1 MGIFRKKKEDPPVDN
16 RTAGAAQAP
25 LLRLLELTQ
34 RIHSTLEVDKALE
47 IILDGALELTK
58 MQRGFIMLLSEDG
71 ELDFKMGRNH
81 RHETLG
87 NADFEVSS
95 TLTKKSVEQQEL
107 VFFSNLKDK
116 PTTSAMKLQI
126 VCGVCVPL
134 FASYSASSTGSPRKV
149 IGVLYADSKT
159 GVRFRTEEREIANS
173 LGLHAG
179 LALENATLF
188 ELAVRDG
195 LTRLY
200 QKRYFDSLSEV
211 EWKRTVRYKRPLS
224 ALMLDLDHFKKI
236 NDTDG
241 HDTGDRILKKM
252 AQVLKTCCRAEDI
265 LARYGGDEFVALL
278 PETDRQG
285 AEQLAR
291 RILHAVPETIQAGN
305 REVTASIG
313 VASYPS
319 CPADSIESL
328 LKLADLS
335 LYEAKKKRNSLHV
348 HPPGPAHRK

>member
-1 MGIFRKKKEDPPVDN
+1 MGIFSKKKASEKPEPKA
-16 RTAGAAQAP
+16 AGPDP

-34 RIHSTLEVDKALE
+34 AIHSTLEVDKALE

-58 MQRGFIMLLSEDG
+58 MQRGFIMLLTDDG
-71 ELDFKMGRNH
+71 ELEFKMGRNH
-81 RHETLG
+81 RHETLANG
-87 NADFEVSS
+87 DFEVSS
-95 TLTKKSVEQQEL
+95 TLTKKSVEQREL

-126 VCGVCVPL
+126 VCGLCVPL
-134 FASYSASSTGSPRKV
+134 FASYSTTGAGSARRV

-211 EWKRTVRYKRPLS
+211 EWKRTVRYKRSLS
-224 ALMLDLDHFKKI
+224 ALMLDLDYFKKI
-236 NDTDG
+236 NDTEG
-241 HDTGDRILKKM
+241 HDAGDRILKKTAM
-252 AQVLKTCCRAEDI
+252 VLKTCCRAEDI
-265 LARYGGDEFVALL
+265 LARYGGDEFIALL
-278 PETDRQG
+278 PETDRTG
-285 AEQLAR
+285 AEQVAR
-291 RILHAVPETIQAGN
+291 RILVAIPEAIESSKKAF
-305 REVTASIG
+305 TASIG
-313 VASYPS
+313 VASYP
-319 CPADSIESL
+319 ESSAGSVEAL
-328 LKLADLS
+328 IKLADVS
-335 LYEAKKKRNSLHV
+335 LYEAKKKRNTVVV
-348 HPPGPAHRK
+348 HPPSPRHR